1 MLSRR
6 TFFKRTL
13 PLVAL
18 APLVSQLSFP
28 LPVEASPVDPGW
40 KQIPVYPTF
49 VAQAA
54 IRPSWADP
62 FGQYGYVDIKYEVH
76 GKLYGDIIKISDVA
90 STNTDDQIFQE
101 AKKLLLEHSSRKL
114 AMIEPR
120 AYFVTR

>member
-1 MLSRR
+1 MISRR
-6 TFFKRTL
+6 TFFQRTL

-28 LPVEASPVDPGW
+28 FPVEASSVDPGW
-40 KQIPVYPTF
+40 KHIPVYPTF

-62 FGQYGYVDIKYEVH
+62 FEQYGYVGIKYEVH